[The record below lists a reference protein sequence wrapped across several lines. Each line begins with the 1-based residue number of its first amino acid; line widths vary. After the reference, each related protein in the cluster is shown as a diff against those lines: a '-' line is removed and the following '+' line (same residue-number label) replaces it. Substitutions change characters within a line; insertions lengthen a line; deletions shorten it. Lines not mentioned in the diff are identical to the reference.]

1 MKGGRSQ
8 LSGGDIHERGASHS
22 YLVGTFMKGGKS
34 QLSGG
39 DIHERGQVTAIW
51 WGHS

>member
-1 MKGGRSQ
+1 MKG
-8 LSGGDIHERGASHS
+8 
-22 YLVGTFMKGGKS
+22 TKS

-51 WGHS
+51 WGHSWGKSQLSGGDIHERGQVTATWWGHS